1 MVINI
6 SLPSMYRRAGLSF
19 LLGFCTFMLGM
30 LLEMALRKFSITGVA
45 AVIDNLLV
53 GIAAGLVVFAYE
65 QQRYRD
71 LTRKLAVV
79 AAMNHHVRNAL
90 QAILYSPYAAE
101 QTDQVKVIQDSVN
114 RIQWALN
121 EVLAGDGDIPDGQT
135 SNKDTRDRQAKDKVG
150 TAA

>member
-1 MVINI
+1 MVVNVV
-6 SLPSMYRRAGLSF
+6 LPSMYRRAGRSF
-19 LLGFCTFMLGM
+19 LLGFCTFVLGVV
-30 LLEMALRKFSITGVA
+30 LEMGFQKFSVTGIA
-45 AVIDNLLV
+45 ALIDNLLI

-90 QAILYSPYAAE
+90 QAILYSPYTLE
-101 QTDQVKVIQDSVN
+101 QSEQVKVIQDSVN

-121 EVLAGDGDIPDGQT
+121 EVLPGDGDPADET
-135 SNKDTRDRQAKDKVG
+135 KDRFG